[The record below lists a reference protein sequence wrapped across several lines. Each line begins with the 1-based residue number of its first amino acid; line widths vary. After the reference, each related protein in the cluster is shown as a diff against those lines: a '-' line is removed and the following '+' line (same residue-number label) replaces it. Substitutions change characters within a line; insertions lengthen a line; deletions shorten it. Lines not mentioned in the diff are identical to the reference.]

1 MRRVWADGRCLGRSV
16 VFWSGLGVCRQVLVG
31 GRDLMIHLFFVIAEG
46 VGPATTMG
54 IHGVTSSH

>member
-1 MRRVWADGRCLGRSV
+1 MRRVWADGRGLGRSV

-31 GRDLMIHLFFVIAEG
+31 GRDWMIRLFFVIAEG

>member
-1 MRRVWADGRCLGRSV
+1 MRRVWADGRGLGRSGAFRGVLV
-16 VFWSGLGVCRQVLVG
+16 VFRQVLVG
-31 GRDLMIHLFFVIAEG
+31 GWDWMIRSFFVIAEG